1 MVYLI
6 QAFRGNA
13 VPKKGVYY
21 TCIACI
27 SIDSII
33 KIEIKNYPQV
43 YLEECKYK
51 IKKKNLVIFID
62 AELDLIIASKKVD
75 SE

>member
-6 QAFRGNA
+6 QAFRSDA
-13 VPKKGVYY
+13 VPKKGVHY

-27 SIDSII
+27 SIDSIM
-33 KIEIKNYPQV
+33 KIERKNYPQV

-62 AELDLIIASKKVD
+62 AELDLIIVSEKLD

>member
-33 KIEIKNYPQV
+33 KIERKNYPQI

-62 AELDLIIASKKVD
+62 AELDLIIASKKLD

>member
-6 QAFRGNA
+6 QAFRSDA
-13 VPKKGVYY
+13 VPKKGVHY

-27 SIDSII
+27 SIDSIM
-33 KIEIKNYPQV
+33 KIERKNYPQV

-62 AELDLIIASKKVD
+62 TELDLIIASEKLD

>member
-6 QAFRGNA
+6 QAFRSDA
-13 VPKKGVYY
+13 VPKKGVHY

-27 SIDSII
+27 SIDSVM
-33 KIEIKNYPQV
+33 KIERKNYPQV

-62 AELDLIIASKKVD
+62 AELDLIIASEKLN

>member
-13 VPKKGVYY
+13 VPKKGVCY

-33 KIEIKNYPQV
+33 KIERKNYPQV

-51 IKKKNLVIFID
+51 IKKRNLVIFID
-62 AELDLIIASKKVD
+62 AELDLIIASKKLD